1 MAIKVKA
8 TETTKTTETTEATGT
23 DMIAAPMNNALA
35 AFSAINLFNVEPPKP
50 SNNLLPQVKIPYPIE
65 MNEVFGADKLYK
77 VGLYDGSA
85 FTLVQAP
92 YIMTVIAMR
101 ECARKLIVKDGENS
115 YERSYKS
122 MGTGF
127 DASAAMYEQHLTDP
141 LAQKGVSMIVGI
153 IAADGAVTVAELPA
167 FKVLKDYWVKPL
179 HQARTA
185 NGCGLRV
192 TIADHSANLV
202 QAKTGSNKY
211 LAPNKFTQH
220 AIVDLTPEQ
229 MSCLAAVLDTA
240 KDKFEAWAKQ

>member
-1 MAIKVKA
+1 MAIKVQATKA
-8 TETTKTTETTEATGT
+8 TGTEATEATGT
-23 DMIAAPMNNALA
+23 DLTAAPVNNALA

-65 MNEVFGADKLYK
+65 MSDVFGADKLYK
-77 VGLYDGSA
+77 VGLFDGSA

-92 YIMTVIAMR
+92 YIMTVIGMR
-101 ECARKLIVKDGENS
+101 ECARKLVTPDSGENS

-127 DASAAMYEQHLTDP
+127 DASAAAYEQHLTDP
-141 LAQKGVSMIVGI
+141 EAQKGVSMIVGI

-179 HQARTA
+179 HQARAA

-192 TIADHSANLV
+192 TIADHSVNLV
-202 QAKTGSNKY
+202 QAKTGTNKY

-220 AIVDLTPEQ
+220 SIVDLTPEQ
-229 MSCLAAVLDTA
+229 TGCLAAVLETA